1 MMKKKSFL
9 RRSIACVTALVICV
23 LSFTAC
29 GKLEIKD
36 TKTYAQEIA
45 AMGIFENTTEQTLPQ
60 TIIHKLITE
69 HFNAPLAEGK
79 TVKKAIF
86 LGYDGFRADGLENI
100 RDMDN
105 SAIMAVREM
114 GGLYHTF
121 SGGISGVNEQAT
133 STAPSWMAMLTG
145 GWADYNGIN
154 DNNQMK
160 NDAKTFLT
168 KIAETGRSASFTTS
182 WREHTK
188 LSYRPDI
195 VYAIENG
202 LPVEYT
208 HQVDDAATYYQIL
221 KYTAKPEGVQKT
233 AAEDPD
239 VIFFTFEHTD
249 HAGHDTG
256 FGNQNEEYIS
266 ACKEADSWGYE
277 ILKTIEARSTY
288 ATEDWLIIIST
299 DHGGTETSHGGQTP
313 FERMT
318 WLACNRKIE
327 LSEENLQFALKK

>member
-1 MMKKKSFL
+1 MKK
-9 RRSIACVTALVICV
+9 RIIALKCMACLLTVTIC
-23 LSFTAC
+23 LLTFAAC
-29 GKLEIKD
+29 GKKEVKNV
-36 TKTYAQEIA
+36 KTYADEIT
-45 AMGIFENTTEQTLPQ
+45 AMGIFENTAEQAFPQ

-69 HFNAPLAEGK
+69 HFAAPLAEGK

-100 RDMDN
+100 KDMET
-105 SAIMAVREM
+105 SAIMAVRAQ
-114 GGLYHTF
+114 GGLYQTF
-121 SGGISGVNEQAT
+121 SGGVAGVNEQAT

-168 KIAETGRSASFTTS
+168 KIAETGRNASFTTS

-195 VYAIENG
+195 IQSIETG

-208 HQVDDAATYYQIL
+208 HQIDDAGTYYQIL
-221 KYTAKPEGVQKT
+221 KYVAKPAGVQKT

-256 FGNQNEEYIS
+256 FGNQNEEYIA

-277 ILKTIEARSTY
+277 ILQTIEARSTY
-288 ATEDWLIIIST
+288 AQEDWLIIIST

-318 WLACNRKIE
+318 WLACNQNIE
-327 LSEENLQFALKK
+327 VTEENLQFALKK

>member
-1 MMKKKSFL
+1 MKKKSFIIK
-9 RRSIACVTALVICV
+9 SIAGAMAILLCA
-23 LSFTAC
+23 LSFAAC
-29 GKLEIKD
+29 GKKEIKKE
-36 TKTYAQEIA
+36 KTYAAEVA
-45 AMGIFENTTEQTLPQ
+45 ALDIFENATDEALPQ
-60 TIIHKLITE
+60 TIIHKLVTE
-69 HFNAPLAEGK
+69 HFEAPLADGK

-100 RDMDN
+100 RDMEN
-105 SAIMAVREM
+105 SAIMAVRAQ

-121 SGGISGVNEQAT
+121 SGGIAGVNEQAT

-145 GWADYNGIN
+145 GWADYNGIDN
-154 DNNQMK
+154 NNQMK

-168 KIAETGRSASFTTS
+168 KVAETGRTASFTTS

-195 VYAIENG
+195 MQSIQTG
-202 LPVEYT
+202 LKVEYT
-208 HQVDDAATYYQIL
+208 HQIDDAATYYQIL
-221 KYTAKPEGVQKT
+221 KYVAKPAGTEKT

-256 FGNQNEEYIS
+256 FGNQNKEYVA

-288 ATEDWLIIIST
+288 AEEDWLIIIST
-299 DHGGTETSHGGQTP
+299 DHGGTELSHGGQTP

-318 WLACNRKIE
+318 WLACNQKIE
-327 LSEENLQFALKK
+327 VTEENLQFALKK

>member
-1 MMKKKSFL
+1 MKKKTIILKSM
-9 RRSIACVTALVICV
+9 ACLLTVTLCV
-23 LSFTAC
+23 LSFAAC
-29 GKLEIKD
+29 GKLEIK
-36 TKTYAQEIA
+36 KESTYAQEVS
-45 AMGIFENTTEQTLPQ
+45 AMGIFENTAEQALPQ

-69 HFNAPLAEGK
+69 HFDAPLAEGK

-86 LGYDGFRADGLENI
+86 LGYDGFRTDGLENI
-100 RDMDN
+100 RDMEN
-105 SAIMAVREM
+105 SAIMKVRAQ
-114 GGLYHTF
+114 GGLYQTF
-121 SGGISGVNEQAT
+121 SGGIAGVNEQAT

-168 KIAETGRSASFTTS
+168 KVAETGRSASFTTS

-195 VYAIENG
+195 IYSIETG
-202 LPVEYT
+202 LSVEYT
-208 HQVDDAATYYQIL
+208 HHPDDAGTYYQVL
-221 KYTAKPEGVQKT
+221 KYVAKPEGKQKT

-239 VIFFTFEHTD
+239 VIFFTFQHTD

-256 FGNQNEEYIS
+256 FGNQNEEYIA

-288 ATEDWLIIIST
+288 AQEDWLIIVST
-299 DHGGTETSHGGQTP
+299 DHGGTETGHGGQTP

-318 WLACNRKIE
+318 WLACNQKIAVT
-327 LSEENLQFALKK
+327 EENLQFALKK